1 MRHHQEIFPATPHKV
16 AMTSEEQ
23 DAAIRTAFYN
33 EDTMPRE
40 KELKTAI
47 GKIRSL
53 VLPRMEALEHAA
65 AALIQAY
72 AKDGCP
78 TDCGPNWTREH
89 IEAAIKKGPH
99 SSATEFEALKAL
111 HEETKEKVKNGYAK
125 VIRYGDIINNLPEKL
140 KISPVAMIPHKSRAF
155 RTILDLS
162 FRLRHLG
169 KLMESV
175 NSATVKQA
183 PAESMVQLGNC
194 VQRLI
199 ALLADN

>member
-1 MRHHQEIFPATPHKV
+1 MQHYQEIFPATPQIV
-16 AMTSEEQ
+16 AMTPEEQ
-23 DAAIRTAFYN
+23 EAAIRTAFYN

-111 HEETKEKVKNGYAK
+111 QEETKEKVKNGYAK

-140 KISPVAMIPHKSRAF
+140 KISPVAMIPHKS
-155 RTILDLS
+155 
-162 FRLRHLG
+162 
-169 KLMESV
+169 
-175 NSATVKQA
+175 
-183 PAESMVQLGNC
+183 
-194 VQRLI
+194 
-199 ALLADN
+199 